1 MFLMSE
7 NSELEKYIKI
17 LKEKGFKLT
26 PQRIEILKLLINNTT
41 HPTAEAIYEA
51 IKAKFPMLSL
61 ATVYNT
67 LELLTELGLVQRLEF
82 STRSARYDPNPKMHA
97 NLICLECGNIIDY
110 YEVPIKEWMDRVK
123 KDTGFEITGYRVEF
137 YGICKECQ
145 AKKKNEVTV
154 PSE

>member
-1 MFLMSE
+1 MSE
-7 NSELEKYIKI
+7 NAELEKYIKI

-41 HPTAEAIYEA
+41 HPTAEAIYETVRS
-51 IKAKFPMLSL
+51 KFPMLSL

-82 STRSARYDPNPKMHA
+82 STRSARYDPNPRMHA

-110 YEVPIKEWMDRVK
+110 YDVPIKEWMDKVEKETEFKIKR
-123 KDTGFEITGYRVEF
+123 YRVDF

-145 AKKKNEVTV
+145 AKRKKEIEVT
-154 PSE
+154 S